1 VSWVSAQIKT
11 IGVEKNISL
20 FPLSLISKTSFVPKW
35 KCTIL
40 IGNQKMNFI
49 RTTFKSHLPP
59 SMSTYGKSKP
69 LSRAQEQ
76 DLGFVHFPLQSHP
89 EALGGMITFL
99 ATWTDL
105 IYLKPI
111 ISKLNHWQRQ
121 HR

>member
-1 VSWVSAQIKT
+1 
-11 IGVEKNISL
+11 
-20 FPLSLISKTSFVPKW
+20 
-35 KCTIL
+35 
-40 IGNQKMNFI
+40 MNFI

-121 HR
+121 HRLICLIYLHANKQEETNQIRKKKAD